1 MKGWRIIMK
10 SIIKRSV
17 AQFHYIVGFTCN
29 QHFDPL
35 KHGLG
40 GTDWNEKEL
49 EIDLCFHGQ
58 YQPRTIFSN
67 MEDYIQ
73 GLSKVNI

>member
-1 MKGWRIIMK
+1 MAW
-10 SIIKRSV
+10 V
-17 AQFHYIVGFTCN
+17 
-29 QHFDPL
+29 
-35 KHGLG
+35 
-40 GTDWNEKEL
+40 EL
-49 EIDLCFHGQ
+49 IEMRRNWKLTYAVTVNI